1 MEQPMNDG
9 EAIVSANGTPPRRTR
24 TSSDSSANPGQ
35 SPTDR
40 RRIHL
45 VLQGKGGIGKSLAAS
60 YLVQYHRH
68 IGKPVK
74 AFDADPVNAS
84 LAAMPGLDAQ
94 RVALVVDDA
103 IDVKAADQFIEML
116 LTYDEDVVIDSG
128 AASFLPLSSYL
139 IDTEIA
145 GLLDAAGR
153 ELVLHTIVTGG
164 GSFLD
169 TARGLEAVVEDFPA
183 TTTLVVWTNE
193 YFGPVRFED
202 VAFEDTPVYR
212 SAKPRISAMVH
223 LKRQNPQS
231 FGANLAT
238 LLERKQTFDE
248 ALAGTT
254 FNTVER
260 QRLAMI
266 QREVFEQLARVVS

>member
-1 MEQPMNDG
+1 MREQLLQQFGLAMAALVQPVEHLGVADADRVQFGQQLG
-9 EAIVSANGTPPRRTR
+9 EAGFFHW
-24 TSSDSSANPGQ
+24 PG
-35 SPTDR
+35 DR
-40 RRIHL
+40 GMHL
-45 VLQGKGGIGKSLAAS
+45 DQHVLQPVGL
-60 YLVQYHRH
+60 RH
-68 IGKPVK
+68 ERVEPRYRGRC
-74 AFDADPVNAS
+74 
-84 LAAMPGLDAQ
+84 LLPGLGAQ
-94 RVALVVDDA
+94 PVALLVDDA

-139 IDTEIA
+139 IETEIA
-145 GLLDAAGR
+145 ALLDAAGR
-153 ELVLHTIVTGG
+153 ELVIHTIVTGG
-164 GSFLD
+164 GSFMD
-169 TARGLEAVVEDFPA
+169 TARGLEAVVEDFPPTA
-183 TTTLVVWTNE
+183 TLIVWTNE

-212 SAKPRISAMVH
+212 NAKPRIAATVH

-266 QREVFEQLARVVS
+266 QREVFEQLAGVVS

>member
-1 MEQPMNDG
+1 MNDA

-35 SPTDR
+35 SRTDR

-84 LAAMPGLDAQ
+84 LAAMPGLGAQ
-94 RVALVVDDA
+94 PVALVVDDA

-145 GLLDAAGR
+145 GKAIKQGEKVVMWYLSGNRDEDMFENADDLVIERRNARNHIAFGFGIHR
-153 ELVLHTIVTGG
+153 CLGLRLAELQLRIVWEEILQRFETI
-164 GSFLD
+164 
-169 TARGLEAVVEDFPA
+169 EVVDEPKRIYSNFVNGYE
-183 TTTLVVWTNE
+183 TL
-193 YFGPVRFED
+193 PVRI
-202 VAFEDTPVYR
+202 P
-212 SAKPRISAMVH
+212 
-223 LKRQNPQS
+223 
-231 FGANLAT
+231 G
-238 LLERKQTFDE
+238 
-248 ALAGTT
+248 
-254 FNTVER
+254 
-260 QRLAMI
+260 
-266 QREVFEQLARVVS
+266 

>member
-1 MEQPMNDG
+1 
-9 EAIVSANGTPPRRTR
+9 
-24 TSSDSSANPGQ
+24 
-35 SPTDR
+35 
-40 RRIHL
+40 

-103 IDVKAADQFIEML
+103 VDVKAADQFIEML

-153 ELVLHTIVTGG
+153 ELVIHTIVTGG
-164 GSFLD
+164 GSFMD

-183 TTTLVVWTNE
+183 TATLVVWTNE

-202 VAFEDTPVYR
+202 VAFEDTTVYR
-212 SAKPRISAMVH
+212 NAKPRIAAMVN

-231 FGANLAT
+231 FGANLAS

-248 ALAGTT
+248 ALNGTA

>member
-1 MEQPMNDG
+1 
-9 EAIVSANGTPPRRTR
+9 
-24 TSSDSSANPGQ
+24 
-35 SPTDR
+35 
-40 RRIHL
+40 

-84 LAAMPGLDAQ
+84 LAAMPGLRAQ
-94 RVALVVDDA
+94 PVALVVDDA
-103 IDVKAADQFIEML
+103 IDVRVADQFIEML
-116 LTYDEDVVIDSG
+116 LTYDEDVVIDCG

-153 ELVLHTIVTGG
+153 ELVIHTIVTGG
-164 GSFLD
+164 GSFMD

-183 TTTLVVWTNE
+183 TATLVVWTNE

-212 SAKPRISAMVH
+212 NAKPRIAAMVH

-231 FGANLAT
+231 FGANLAS
-238 LLERKQTFDE
+238 LLERKQPFDE
-248 ALAGTT
+248 ALNGTA

>member
-1 MEQPMNDG
+1 M
-9 EAIVSANGTPPRRTR
+9 
-24 TSSDSSANPGQ
+24 SDSPAAQ
-35 SPTDR
+35 SRSDGR
-40 RRIHL
+40 RRVHL

-60 YLVQYHRH
+60 YLVQYHQH

-74 AFDADPVNAS
+74 AFDADPINAS
-84 LAAMPGLDAQ
+84 LAAMRALRAEPI
-94 RVALVVDDA
+94 ALVVDDA

-116 LTYDEDVVIDSG
+116 LTCDEDVVIDSG

-139 IDTEIA
+139 IDSEIA
-145 GLLDAAGR
+145 EVLDTAGR
-153 ELVLHTIVTGG
+153 ELVVHTIVTGG
-164 GSFLD
+164 GSFMD

-183 TTTLVVWTNE
+183 TATLIVWTNE
-193 YFGPVRFED
+193 YFGPVRIDD
-202 VAFEDTPVYR
+202 VAFADTPVYR
-212 SAKPRISAMVH
+212 NAKPRISAMVN

-238 LLERKQTFDE
+238 LLERKQTFAE
-248 ALAGTT
+248 ALNGTT

-266 QREVFEQLARVVS
+266 QREVFEQLSRIVT

>member
-1 MEQPMNDG
+1 MNDA

-35 SPTDR
+35 SRTDR

-84 LAAMPGLDAQ
+84 LAAMPGLGAQ
-94 RVALVVDDA
+94 PVALVVDDA
-103 IDVKAADQFIEML
+103 IDLKAADQFIEML
-116 LTYDEDVVIDSG
+116 LTADEDVVIDSG

-139 IDTEIA
+139 IETEIA

-164 GSFLD
+164 GSFMD
-169 TARGLEAVVEDFPA
+169 TARGLEAVVEDFPPTA
-183 TTTLVVWTNE
+183 TLIVWTNE

-212 SAKPRISAMVH
+212 NAKPRIAAMVH

-248 ALAGTT
+248 ALNGTA

-266 QREVFEQLARVVS
+266 QREIFEQLARVVS

>member
-1 MEQPMNDG
+1 MK
-9 EAIVSANGTPPRRTR
+9 S
-24 TSSDSSANPGQ
+24 
-35 SPTDR
+35 R
-40 RRIHL
+40 RRVHL

-60 YLVQYHRH
+60 YMVQYHRH

-116 LTYDEDVVIDSG
+116 LTYDEDVVIDRG

-153 ELVLHTIVTGG
+153 ELVIHTIVTGG
-164 GSFLD
+164 GSFVD

-183 TTTLVVWTNE
+183 TATLIVWTNE
-193 YFGPVRFED
+193 YFGPVRIDD
-202 VAFEDTPVYR
+202 VAFEDTLSTATPSDAYR
-212 SAKPRISAMVH
+212 RWFI
-223 LKRQNPQS
+223 
-231 FGANLAT
+231 
-238 LLERKQTFDE
+238 
-248 ALAGTT
+248 
-254 FNTVER
+254 
-260 QRLAMI
+260 
-266 QREVFEQLARVVS
+266 